1 MNAATAFAL
10 SNAIAAGVI
19 STAIVALVVIVWLLT
34 KKDKE

>member
-19 STAIVALVVIVWLLT
+19 TTAIVALVIIVWLLSR
-34 KKDKE
+34 DRN

>member
-19 STAIVALVVIVWLLT
+19 TTAIVGLVVIVWLLSR
-34 KKDKE
+34 DRN

>member
-19 STAIVALVVIVWLLT
+19 TTAIVALVVIVWLLT
-34 KKDKE
+34 KESK